1 MMEILQI
8 VSEFKEK
15 VSEKFGKVEVI
26 LFGSC
31 ARDKAEEESD
41 IDILVIL
48 DRDVDIKVRESIY
61 DIAYELNLK
70 YDVVLDVSVY
80 SRVEWDR
87 YREVLPFII
96 NIEKEGVVV

>member
-26 LFGSC
+26 LFGSR
-31 ARDKAEEESD
+31 ARDKDEEESD